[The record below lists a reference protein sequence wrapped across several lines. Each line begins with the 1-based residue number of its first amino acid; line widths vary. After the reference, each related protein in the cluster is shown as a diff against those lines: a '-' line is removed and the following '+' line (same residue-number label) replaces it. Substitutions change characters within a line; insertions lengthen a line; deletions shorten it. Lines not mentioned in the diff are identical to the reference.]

1 MNLMNDVFRP
11 YLDKFVIVFLDDI
24 LIFSGSYK
32 EHLKHMQQILNL
44 LRHHKLFG
52 KLSKCDFRKSTIH
65 FLGHMISDK
74 GVATEPDKIKAI
86 KDWSAPRNLH
96 ELRSFLGLAS
106 YYRKFVKGFS
116 KLASPLTDLLVKDKP
131 YLWKE
136 EQGQAFESLKQA
148 LTTTPVLCLPNYEL
162 PYVVTADASDI
173 TIGAVLSQDQ
183 GSGDQPIAFESRKLT
198 PAELNYPI
206 HEKELLAIVHALQV
220 WQVYLEGKPFT
231 VITDHASLEYLQT
244 QHKLSR
250 RQARWLELLQS
261 YDFTIRYRP
270 GRSNVV
276 ADALSWLPEANL
288 ITSLETLSIT
298 PNQLYEAYQMDI
310 YSAFI
315 LKVLKNLTQVPDLQI
330 KTCISRFKL

>member
-32 EHLKHMQQILNL
+32 EHLKHLQQVLNL

-52 KLSKCDFRKSTIH
+52 KLSKCDFGKSTIH
-65 FLGHMISDK
+65 FLGHVISDK
-74 GVATEPDKIKAI
+74 GVATEPNKIKAI

-116 KLASPLTDLLVKDKP
+116 KLASPLTDLLSKDKP
-131 YLWKE
+131 YLWE
-136 EQGQAFESLKQA
+136 EGQGQAFESLKQV

-206 HEKELLAIVHALQV
+206 YEKELLAIMHALQV
-220 WQVYLEGKPFT
+220 WQV
-231 VITDHASLEYLQT
+231 
-244 QHKLSR
+244 
-250 RQARWLELLQS
+250 
-261 YDFTIRYRP
+261 
-270 GRSNVV
+270 
-276 ADALSWLPEANL
+276 
-288 ITSLETLSIT
+288 
-298 PNQLYEAYQMDI
+298 
-310 YSAFI
+310 
-315 LKVLKNLTQVPDLQI
+315 
-330 KTCISRFKL
+330 